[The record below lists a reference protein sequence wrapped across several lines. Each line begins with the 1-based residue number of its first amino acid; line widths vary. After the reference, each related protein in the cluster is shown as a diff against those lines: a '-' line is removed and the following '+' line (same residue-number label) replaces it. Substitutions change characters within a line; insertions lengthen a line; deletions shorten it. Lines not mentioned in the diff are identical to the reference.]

1 MKNILSVQA
10 VGSGRGSFILEM
22 GGIRI
27 LVNPNLQG
35 SDLKPENVHEEFDY
49 VFLSSEEP
57 EFFHRP
63 TVDKMKL
70 TKVKFVT
77 SQKAGQEL
85 AKMMVRNLAVLQN
98 GPGGQCYLQKKDK
111 AAAAVGVLSAPGSGS
126 FPWEKQE
133 QGFIF
138 VNLETGAAV
147 AYEAFGQFLSKGASS
162 NKPDIPEEAYQVDFL
177 ITPNLA
183 EAAGVAAGLTQ
194 KGAKL
199 RGVLRLPG
207 EGPIQEEESPMAA
220 LDKAFGGIDDDPDQF
235 RNFLKDQGKP
245 LAETRLL
252 MAEANGAPELAA
264 VATQLPDIRWL
275 GRQILM
281 WCGKPQED
289 LWNDFA
295 VLHQNQTTD
304 LEIPG
309 HRGYFGE
316 KALRFGGV
324 DIILRTLALF
334 QADERVGNHG
344 ILDIFSE
351 PLHGRFRSILHF
363 APRTDFFLR
372 PENFR
377 RYILPRLD
385 RDRTLTPQQIA
396 NTMLVM
402 VAPPQTPLKLQ
413 AFKLV
418 TQRFGACLAASVADM
433 AMCLCC
439 TSTGWEEVFCN
450 ADIRGAARVLWH
462 LCEDTAAP
470 PFPPAARGSRSY
482 AEMLLEAQHLQL
494 ARILD
499 DFELEL
505 EGQDAQ
511 DPLLDE
517 DYSFTSLVQRCVA
530 RHAFENEGLQ
540 LLCEAVGLSFTGL
553 PEGAEEEALKQ
564 ASAEGQ
570 RAITALGLTC
580 THLAEGKLSVVSK
593 DEPGNA
599 CLKGCG
605 RLSAHDLN
613 VMAQTFWP
621 ELTADELRDLYQ
633 TVCRNRSG
641 YVELHEFCAAL
652 GFDPR
657 ASPASQETARSLS
670 QLDGAL
676 QVVLDRIRISILEA
690 PSTVAGVLL
699 RVKPTEAIHSLS
711 HYVSVSQRPQWH
723 SARQLENVSI
733 AFAREPWSSSC
744 WIVRVKSVAFCG
756 MQRATPMNEPWLFF
770 AQLALPSLAW
780 ILSEHRYYASGGLD
794 RQLWGPDCQT
804 GTSDV
809 DGSVVTW
816 GDREWGGDSSKVQR
830 QLVKGAVQV
839 FGTYGA
845 FDMDSAAEN
854 EDLDQENP
862 VTETKRAFAATKARR
877 TVCMESYIFSLV
889 MLFHPA
895 ATALLAAR
903 PMALASALEQQ
914 TALAVAAERAF
925 LLGSVV
931 TWGDGDVGGDSSA
944 VASQLRKGVRHIC
957 ASYGAFAAVKE
968 DGSVVT
974 WGHPDFGGLSSEVSG
989 RIKGEV
995 VLVRATRSAFAA
1007 LKADGSVVTWGDPST
1022 GGDPGEVEGRLR
1034 SGVKQLVATYGAFAV
1049 VTSDGAV
1056 VSWGSEDSGGRQ
1068 LDSSGKLRQ
1077 GVRDVCSNFGAFA
1090 AIKED
1095 GTVVAWGE
1103 ATCGGD
1109 TFPVHSDLRNV
1120 QQVCGTYSAFAALK
1134 QNGTVVAWGDADW
1147 GGDTSQV
1154 QEELKGVTQV
1164 CSTYGAFAALRN
1176 DGSVIA
1182 WGDMACGGDAS
1193 AVASR
1198 IRKRV
1203 FHICSTY
1210 GAFAATKTDG
1220 SVVTWGD
1227 ADWGG
1232 NSSTVQD
1239 QLYMIS
1245 CVSGTFRAFLDLR
1258 ASGTFFLGDDAF
1270 DSSDASYDGLL
1281 VGVARISGTGGAF
1294 AATKVDGSVV
1304 TWGDPKCGGDSS
1316 KVKQQLR
1323 GVVEV
1328 SHTAAAFAARMA
1340 DGSVLAWGDP
1350 ACGGQSTSTQ
1360 KLRMG
1365 ARRVFGL
1372 YKLFACIREDGTVS
1386 MWGDETLC
1394 TDGTG
1399 LKDIVSVAGTAKA
1412 CAALT
1417 ADGSVLA
1424 WGEERW
1430 GGDCSKVSSQ
1440 LQDVQQ
1446 ICATGG
1452 AFAARTQSGAVVT
1465 WGDAASGGD
1474 SLEVWDQ
1481 LSDGVVDLSHTSS
1494 AFAARKA
1501 DGSVVTWGNEDLGG
1515 NSFELSYD
1523 LSSDVAQV
1531 YGNGAA
1537 FAALKVDG
1545 SVVCW
1550 GDASAGANFTL
1561 EGVMQICGT
1570 YRAFAAVKAN
1580 GSVVAWGDPDCGGD
1594 CSKVAAALRGD
1605 VVQLCGTFGAFAAV
1619 KKDGTVA
1626 AIDAGNLFQKLDV
1639 AGNGYLRHDEVS
1651 LMAYAFDPQL
1661 TGQQLD
1667 ALFRHFDPR
1676 GCGMVDLEGRA
1687 GKDLELRPN
1696 HSPSTDAHGR
1706 FYDVAFSTASINL
1719 ESFDAQG
1726 LANLAWAAAVLSGS
1740 SRTRP
1745 LLAGIGSAAGAVARR
1760 AVTVSHVSEARTL
1773 AFSLL
1778 ALTWA
1783 LSFSKELDSELERD
1797 IVQAVRQLAGV
1808 LDTGV
1813 EVLTGLTPQSPGL
1826 TFHGVDKPRVI
1837 IDSPGMLVAL
1847 KPPGWEVDTT
1857 TDQTEAHCLSAH
1869 LQAIRRREDCPLL
1882 HCASYGFGFI
1892 HRLDVASSGLVLA
1905 ATTFQGLLWL
1915 QFQKAVN
1922 RIDREYIV
1930 LCYGLDPQP
1939 EHVIDADVTVRGW
1952 LKASR
1957 TLTEDAGLPA
1967 ESRLRSVAHLQHPA
1981 FGRLSAISIQIF
1993 TGRRHQIRAHTRW
2006 MRHPT
2011 VCDAWYSPS
2020 DVCLVER
2027 DMLGPAPM
2035 RAWVHTPRWDGELT
2049 APPEEMRSRCTW
2061 PELA

>member
-1 MKNILSVQA
+1 MCRVSS
-10 VGSGRGSFILEM
+10 SG
-22 GGIRI
+22 
-27 LVNPNLQG
+27 NP
-35 SDLKPENVHEEFDY
+35 
-49 VFLSSEEP
+49 
-57 EFFHRP
+57 
-63 TVDKMKL
+63 
-70 TKVKFVT
+70 
-77 SQKAGQEL
+77 
-85 AKMMVRNLAVLQN
+85 
-98 GPGGQCYLQKKDK
+98 
-111 AAAAVGVLSAPGSGS
+111 
-126 FPWEKQE
+126 
-133 QGFIF
+133 
-138 VNLETGAAV
+138 
-147 AYEAFGQFLSKGASS
+147 
-162 NKPDIPEEAYQVDFL
+162 
-177 ITPNLA
+177 
-183 EAAGVAAGLTQ
+183 
-194 KGAKL
+194 
-199 RGVLRLPG
+199 
-207 EGPIQEEESPMAA
+207 
-220 LDKAFGGIDDDPDQF
+220 
-235 RNFLKDQGKP
+235 
-245 LAETRLL
+245 
-252 MAEANGAPELAA
+252 
-264 VATQLPDIRWL
+264 
-275 GRQILM
+275 
-281 WCGKPQED
+281 D

-418 TQRFGACLAASVADM
+418 TQRFGACLAASVGDM

-462 LCEDTAAP
+462 LCEDTEAP

-580 THLAEGKLSVVSK
+580 THLAEDVR
-593 DEPGNA
+593 
-599 CLKGCG
+599 CG

-690 PSTVAGVLL
+690 PST
-699 RVKPTEAIHSLS
+699 
-711 HYVSVSQRPQWH
+711 
-723 SARQLENVSI
+723 LENVATRLCSRAMEFVLLDSSGEVCRFLWHAESNADERAVSLFRAVGAAKPGYACRLFHCHREVKPYHHLSMLDATLSTTLQVAWTDSCGAQTVRQER
-733 AFAREPWSSSC
+733 AFA
-744 WIVRVKSVAFCG
+744 
-756 MQRATPMNEPWLFF
+756 
-770 AQLALPSLAW
+770 ALK
-780 ILSEHRYYASGGLD
+780 
-794 RQLWGPDCQT
+794 
-804 GTSDV
+804 SDV

-845 FDMDSAAEN
+845 FDVDSAAEN
-854 EDLDQENP
+854 EDEDQENP

-877 TVCMESYIFSLV
+877 TVCMESCIFSAV
-889 MLFHPA
+889 MLFHLA

-903 PMALASALEQQ
+903 PTALASAREQQ
-914 TALAVAAERAF
+914 TALVVAAKRALHF

-1022 GGDPGEVEGRLR
+1022 GGDSGEVEGHLR
-1034 SGVKQLVATYGAFAV
+1034 WGVKQLVATYGAFAV

-1056 VSWGSEDSGGRQ
+1056 VSWGSEDCGGRQ
-1068 LDSSGKLRQ
+1068 LDSSSKLRQ
-1077 GVRDVCSNFGAFA
+1077 GGRDVCSNFGAFA

-1134 QNGTVVAWGDADW
+1134 QNGTVLAWGDADW
-1147 GGDTSQV
+1147 GGDTSQIE
-1154 QEELKGVTQV
+1154 EELKGVTQV

-1258 ASGTFFLGDDAF
+1258 ESGTFFLGDDAF

-1281 VGVARISGTGGAF
+1281 AGVARISGTGGAF

-1323 GVVEV
+1323 GVVDV

-1350 ACGGQSTSTQ
+1350 ACGGQTTQ

-1394 TDGTG
+1394 TDGAG

-1412 CAALT
+1412 CAAIT
-1417 ADGSVLA
+1417 ADGFVLA

-1440 LQDVQQ
+1440 LQDVQE

-1523 LSSDVAQV
+1523 LSSEVAQV

-1550 GDASAGANFTL
+1550 GDASAGASFTV
-1561 EGVMQICGT
+1561 EGVVHICGT
-1570 YRAFAAVKAN
+1570 YRAFAAVKEN

-1626 AIDAGNLFQKLDV
+1626 GIDAGNLFQKLDV

-1676 GCGMVDLEGRA
+1676 GCGMVDLEGFKRCLGFLTGTEQSNVDEAVRSRIAQSATSLQSRGCSVQEAFVIFDTNRNGFLDQTEFYRFLVSRNSGRVDVNTFAQVFAVNPGSLGRA
-1687 GKDLELRPN
+1687 PPRQLPQVDQRRQMQAAQVCSWLEP
-1696 HSPSTDAHGR
+1696 AM
-1706 FYDVAFSTASINL
+1706 
-1719 ESFDAQG
+1719 
-1726 LANLAWAAAVLSGS
+1726 LSHFL
-1740 SRTRP
+1740 P
-1745 LLAGIGSAAGAVARR
+1745 LAGRDRINRTEFDRIVLTLEPQLAAPEVERLWRLHGPAPEMSLAELIHLNPTSGADSWAEAALRRVARR
-1760 AVTVSHVSEARTL
+1760 L
-1773 AFSLL
+1773 APALNIPPDTFRRFNL
-1778 ALTWA
+1778 AN
-1783 LSFSKELDSELERD
+1783 
-1797 IVQAVRQLAGV
+1797 I
-1808 LDTGV
+1808 
-1813 EVLTGLTPQSPGL
+1813 TGLSYAEFEGLLVAQDSRMTREDVIALWRLADAEGGGRVDLGQVVSVLRRAQLEGL
-1826 TFHGVDKPRVI
+1826 TQGRPLPQPPA
-1837 IDSPGMLVAL
+1837 SPADRDMIL
-1847 KPPGWEVDTT
+1847 
-1857 TDQTEAHCLSAH
+1857 EAH
-1869 LQAIRRREDCPLL
+1869 
-1882 HCASYGFGFI
+1882 
-1892 HRLDVASSGLVLA
+1892 VA
-1905 ATTFQGLLWL
+1905 Q
-1915 QFQKAVN
+1915 
-1922 RIDREYIV
+1922 IDRSFRNRGALLSV
-1930 LCYGLDPQP
+1930 SDFSD
-1939 EHVIDADVTVRGW
+1939 EHR
-1952 LKASR
+1952 
-1957 TLTEDAGLPA
+1957 
-1967 ESRLRSVAHLQHPA
+1967 
-1981 FGRLSAISIQIF
+1981 
-1993 TGRRHQIRAHTRW
+1993 
-2006 MRHPT
+2006 
-2011 VCDAWYSPS
+2011 
-2020 DVCLVER
+2020 
-2027 DMLGPAPM
+2027 
-2035 RAWVHTPRWDGELT
+2035 
-2049 APPEEMRSRCTW
+2049 
-2061 PELA
+2061 